1 MFAANVFEGVAYL
14 MDNAELDTCIGEYAL
29 YDVGEV
35 FQAVN
40 TAYQYI
46 PDASVLEIAQ
56 NLQPE
61 VRSFTL
67 GDVHA
72 KKFLVPLL
80 VDAQYIVDGTRHGTS
95 GLVFHLIMD
104 GIQPA
109 YCVYRLKHPGTP
121 CLNFR
126 QYPVCD
132 GTDGFCR

>member
-29 YDVGEV
+29 YGVGEA

-40 TAYQYI
+40 AAYQYI

-67 GDVHA
+67 
-72 KKFLVPLL
+72 LETYMPRSSLCPSLL
-80 VDAQYIVDGTRHGTS
+80 MPNT
-95 GLVFHLIMD
+95 L
-104 GIQPA
+104 
-109 YCVYRLKHPGTP
+109 
-121 CLNFR
+121 
-126 QYPVCD
+126 
-132 GTDGFCR
+132 